1 MRLMF
6 HEKRKQT
13 RKSASLRRDSARGV
27 ASEEHAAYPC
37 PALPFSGCLIDHE
50 HENDHEHD
58 QITIRRRY
66 FGSGA

>member
-1 MRLMF
+1 MKSGNR
-6 HEKRKQT
+6 
-13 RKSASLRRDSARGV
+13 SASLQRDFARGV
-27 ASEEHAAYPC
+27 AGEEHAAYPR

-66 FGSGA
+66 SGSGA

>member
-1 MRLMF
+1 MYEVWCLMGSGN
-6 HEKRKQT
+6 R
-13 RKSASLRRDSARGV
+13 RGV
-27 ASEEHAAYPC
+27 AGEEHAAYPC

-66 FGSGA
+66 SGSGA

>member
-1 MRLMF
+1 MF
-6 HEKRKQT
+6 DEKRKQT
-13 RKSASLRRDSARGV
+13 RRTASLRDSARGV
-27 ASEEHAAYPC
+27 AGEEHAAYPC

-66 FGSGA
+66 SGSGA

>member
-1 MRLMF
+1 
-6 HEKRKQT
+6 
-13 RKSASLRRDSARGV
+13 
-27 ASEEHAAYPC
+27 
-37 PALPFSGCLIDHE
+37 LPFSGCLIEHE